1 MDPGPSQR
9 RMPKDLSQADQESS
23 ESPMVQ
29 ETFDSSEQPEEGP
42 SRPQVST
49 EALDPVQ
56 QMFTWLH
63 AERWTISLP
72 ERNQSMPPALRATHN
87 IDRLCST
94 CQAFPWATLWK
105 QMHRG
110 KSSWLPRHQRRR
122 FSTMYS
128 HLKSA
133 YEGCHLC
140 ALICV
145 AMFSRGERTV
155 HIPRWQEYHLSFDK
169 ASTEWK
175 SRIES
180 AQKRWDL
187 DQLDAVTYVSH
198 RMEAGRWVLLFGAP
212 GCEPAKLSVSFAQRA
227 ESPLPPTVRS
237 EGRTS
242 DFARHW
248 ISICDQSHLSC
259 RRTGSVLPTRVIQL
273 QVIHEELKARLLV
286 TNGEEARYAALSH
299 RWSSSTSLRLTTQN
313 LELLKKGIDLSELSR
328 TFREAFEITIGI
340 GLQHIWIDALCILQ
354 DDDHDWARESA
365 KMGDV
370 YRHADITIN
379 AFTSANGSG
388 QCTTAYVP
396 TNLVDYACRVEGRM
410 YVHEEDGGLADVYEL
425 EGVTQTRG
433 WIYQEEQLSLRRL
446 YCGQHH
452 LVWKCA
458 EMWARNDRPF
468 GFSGEEF
475 DKPLITGYPFLNSK
489 LTLRQWRQMVQTYTR
504 RTLTYA
510 AEDKLPAISG
520 LAAVFE
526 QGFPGHHLGPYLG
539 GIWRCDI
546 YRGLL
551 WYRGGNSIGPDR
563 RIDGP
568 SWSWASWDGPVDFE
582 FEDDDASW
590 SARMTWPPQRTYPCK
605 VREAST
611 TLEDPVNKY
620 GRVLSGRIV
629 IKGKVLMNA
638 GRLNEQSRNTNPA
651 DPAIH
656 LDSDATFPEDSILL
670 PITHRSG
677 LLLRG
682 DPKTTT
688 DATPVFR
695 RVGLCVRPERHEDF
709 DWLRA
714 PRWQIMELALE

>member
-1 MDPGPSQR
+1 MDPGPSQP
-9 RMPKDLSQADQESS
+9 RMPKGLCQADQGSS
-23 ESPMVQ
+23 EPQMLQGTLDPPQQS
-29 ETFDSSEQPEEGP
+29 EEGP
-42 SRPQVST
+42 LRLQVST

-72 ERNQSMPPALRATHN
+72 ERNQSMPPALRATQN

-94 CQAFPWATLWK
+94 CQAFPWASLWK

-110 KSSWLPRHQRRR
+110 KGSWLPRHQRRR
-122 FSTMYS
+122 LSTMYS

-198 RMEAGRWVLLFGAP
+198 RMEAGRWVLLLGAP

-227 ESPLPPTVRS
+227 ENPLPPTVRS

-259 RRTGSVLPTRVIQL
+259 RRTGCVLPTRVIQL
-273 QVIHEELKARLLV
+273 QVIREELKARLLV
-286 TNGEEARYAALSH
+286 TSGEEARYAALSH

-328 TFREAFEITIGI
+328 TFREAFEIAIGI
-340 GLQHIWIDALCILQ
+340 GLQYIWIDALCILQ
-354 DDDHDWARESA
+354 DDDHDWAKESA

-379 AFTSANGSG
+379 AFTSANGIG

-396 TNLVDYACRVEGRM
+396 TNLVDYACRVEGQM

-433 WIYQEEQLSLRRL
+433 WIYQEEQLSRRRL

-475 DKPLITGYPFLNSK
+475 DKPLMSGYPCSNSK

-526 QGFPGHHLGPYLG
+526 EGFPGHHLGPYLG
-539 GIWRCDI
+539 GIWRCDL

-551 WYRGGNSIGPDR
+551 WYRVGNSIGPDR

-568 SWSWASWDGPVDFE
+568 SWSWASWDGPIDFE

-629 IKGKVLMNA
+629 IKGRVLMNA
-638 GRLNEQSRNTNPA
+638 GRLSEQSRNTNPA

-682 DPKTTT
+682 DPRTTT

-695 RVGLCVRPERHEDF
+695 RIGLCVRPERHEDF